1 MRFGPVAV
9 GDAVGAV
16 LAHATMAGD
25 KRLKKGHRLSAED
38 IATLK
43 SEGVGEVIAAVLDEG
58 DVDEDAAA
66 QQLATALNIKGAE
79 RRAPATGRVNLHA
92 AHAGVFTVDRA
103 LVDAINR
110 IDPAITLAT
119 LPDYAPVAAGQMIAT
134 VKIIPFAVAGEVLGA
149 ALAIANDRPAFEVH
163 QFSPQRIGVVQTV
176 LPSLKPS
183 VMDKTLRVTEA
194 RLARS
199 GSSVGDELRVGHRS
213 DEVSRAIGRLLPD
226 SDIVVVFG
234 ASAMSDRG
242 DVIPAAIEQAGGRVV
257 RVGMPV
263 DPGNLIIV
271 GEIGGKP
278 VLGAP
283 GCARSP
289 KDNGFD
295 WVLDRLIAGIDVTDG
310 DIAGMGVGGLLMEI
324 PTRPQPRETPARP
337 PRVHTIVLAA
347 GKSSRM
353 GGPNKLLSTFDSEPL
368 VRRVAGRVLASQSRS
383 ATVVTGHQGVAVVKA
398 LDGLNVAIAD
408 NPAYADGLSTS
419 LKAGIAAVPANADAA
434 MVVLGDMPEVTTDDL
449 NRLIREF
456 GRAGGQA
463 IIRASSGGKRGNPV
477 ILPRAAFAELA
488 LAEGDSGARALM
500 ENGRHEV
507 VDVDIGPGAM
517 VDVDT
522 PEALKE
528 AGGLIV
534 G

>member
-1 MRFGPVAV
+1 MKFGPVAV
-9 GDAVGAV
+9 TDALGAV

-25 KRLKKGHRLSAED
+25 QRLKKGHRLTAGD

-43 SEGVGEVIAAVLDEG
+43 GEGVGEVIAAVLDAG

-66 QQLATALNIKGAE
+66 QRLADALNAAGIE

-92 AHAGVFTVDRA
+92 VHAGVFTVDRA

-119 LPDYAPVAAGQMIAT
+119 LPEFAPVMAGQMVAT
-134 VKIIPFAVAGEVLGA
+134 VKIIPFAVAGALLDH
-149 ALAIANDRPAFEVH
+149 ALALAAKTFAFEVH
-163 QFSPQRIGVVQTV
+163 KFSPQRVGVVQTV

-183 VMDKTLRVTEA
+183 VMDKTMRVTEA

-213 DEVSRAIGRLLPD
+213 SEVSAAIKTLLPG

-271 GEIGGKP
+271 GEISGKP

-324 PTRPQPRETPARP
+324 PTRPQPRETPPRA
-337 PRVHTIVLAA
+337 PRVHTIILAA

-353 GGPNKLLSTFDSEPL
+353 GGPNKLLSTFDGEPL
-368 VRRVAGRVLASQSRS
+368 VRRVAERALASQSRGV
-383 ATVVTGHQGVAVVKA
+383 TVVTGHQGAAVAKA
-398 LDGLNVAIAD
+398 LAGLNVTLAD
-408 NPAYADGLSTS
+408 NPDFAEGLSTS
-419 LKAGIAAVPANADAA
+419 LKTGIAVVPQNADAA
-434 MVVLGDMPEVTTDDL
+434 MVALADMPEVTVDDL
-449 NRLIREF
+449 NRLIRSF

-477 ILPRAAFAELA
+477 ILPRAAFADLA
-488 LAEGDSGARALM
+488 LAEGDAGARSLM
-500 ENGRHEV
+500 ESGRFEV

-522 PEALKE
+522 PEALAK
-528 AGGLIV
+528 AGGTLP